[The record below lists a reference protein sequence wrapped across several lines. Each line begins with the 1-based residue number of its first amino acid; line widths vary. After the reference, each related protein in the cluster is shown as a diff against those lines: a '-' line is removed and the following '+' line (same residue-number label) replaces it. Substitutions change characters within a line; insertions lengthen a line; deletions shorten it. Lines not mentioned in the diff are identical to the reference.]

1 MKCEKSP
8 LRQIWNLLLALKFK
22 SNTQA
27 DYSKIIQIMILLLA
41 LKSTLNCQPSHLLL

>member
-8 LRQIWNLLLALKFK
+8 LHQIWNLLLALKFK

-27 DYSKIIQIMILLLA
+27 DSSKIIQIMIL
-41 LKSTLNCQPSHLLL
+41 